1 MLELPED
8 VGARSSQELVVE
20 GFLYL
25 QFIAG
30 GKLRFVFVV
39 SGAEESGTALSGD
52 HFLPAWAFDVLYP
65 GLEAFDGRS
74 EVILVVM
81 VGGEKG
87 GLLLREALVL
97 GTAECELLLHGES
110 VGTADDMGRADIWLH
125 CILLFRNMQFACSRS
140 SRK

>member
-8 VGARSSQELVVE
+8 VGAGSPEELVVE
-20 GFLYL
+20 GFLDL
-25 QFIAG
+25 QLSAG

-39 SGAEESGTALSGD
+39 SGGEESGTALSGG

-65 GLEAFDGRS
+65 SLEALDGRG

-81 VGGEKG
+81 VGGEEG

-110 VGTADDMGRADIWLH
+110 V
-125 CILLFRNMQFACSRS
+125 
-140 SRK
+140 